1 MHRETRVANYV
12 LAALAVISL
21 TLLSLPLSGPVRTF
35 KACFTY
41 VLNPVAYYG
50 DKGFQRFADVPP
62 NIRDLV
68 DADAKN
74 KILQEQLKKATWIQ
88 AENDSLK
95 IENARLRAAL
105 SLKAPGGRA
114 PLWAHVMQR
123 DPLTW
128 YRSIMVD
135 AGADEGVMVNA
146 PVLGYEDDKVVV
158 IGRVKETH
166 PHDSLVLLVTD
177 ELSAVATYSA
187 TASTQTERQDYE
199 GLLQGQGGS
208 HLRMNYLPT
217 DAKVQAG
224 DQVYTSPTS
233 ATFPPD
239 VLIGTVS
246 KVLPLDPFLA
256 FQAVE
261 VQPASDASS
270 LKEVMILKA
279 QNEAQPV
286 AVPAPSPAKDED
298 SDGADG
304 GDQ

>member
-12 LAALAVISL
+12 LASLAVISL

-35 KACFTY
+35 KACLTY

-68 DADAKN
+68 DADVQNKVMERRAK
-74 KILQEQLKKATWIQ
+74 AAWIS
-88 AENDSLK
+88 AENDALK
-95 IENARLRAAL
+95 IENGRLRAAL
-105 SLKAPGGRA
+105 SLKSPGSRA

-128 YRSIMVD
+128 YRSFMVD
-135 AGADEGVMVNA
+135 AGSSDGVMVNA
-146 PVLGYEDDKVVV
+146 PVLGFKNDKVVV
-158 IGRVKETH
+158 IGRVKETR
-166 PHDSLVLLVTD
+166 PNDSVVLLVTD
-177 ELSAVATYSA
+177 ELSAVATYSSS
-187 TASTQTERQDYE
+187 ASTETERQDYE
-199 GLLQGQGGS
+199 GLLQGQGTS
-208 HLRMNYLPT
+208 RLRMNYLPT

-224 DQVYTSPTS
+224 DLVYTSPTS

-239 VLIGTVS
+239 LLVGTVS
-246 KVLPLDPFLA
+246 RVLPLDPFLA

-261 VQPASDASS
+261 VQPAIDASS

-286 AVPAPSPAKDED
+286 AVPAPKEAPDTQD
-298 SDGADG
+298 DDDG
-304 GDQ
+304 GDQS

>member
-12 LAALAVISL
+12 LAALSVISL

-35 KACFTY
+35 KACITY

-68 DADAKN
+68 DADVKN
-74 KILQEQLKKATWIQ
+74 KALEEQLKKATWIQ
-88 AENDSLK
+88 AENDALK
-95 IENARLRAAL
+95 LENDRLRKAL
-105 SLKAPGGRA
+105 TLKSSGSRA

-135 AGADEGVMVNA
+135 AGSNEGVMINA
-146 PVLGYEDDKVVV
+146 PVLGYRNDKLVV
-158 IGRVKETH
+158 IGRVKETR
-166 PHDSLVLLVTD
+166 PNDSVVLLVTD
-177 ELSAVATYSA
+177 ELSAVATYAAS
-187 TASTQTERQDYE
+187 ASTDTERQDYE
-199 GLLQGQGGS
+199 GLLQGQGTAR
-208 HLRMNYLPT
+208 LRMNYLPT
-217 DAKVQAG
+217 AAKVQAG
-224 DQVYTSPTS
+224 DLVYTSPTS

-239 VLIGTVS
+239 VLVGTVS

-261 VQPASDASS
+261 VQPAIDASS

-279 QNEAQPV
+279 QSEAQPV
-286 AVPAPSPAKDED
+286 ALPSPKEAPAAQDED
-298 SDGADG
+298 DG
-304 GDQ
+304 GDQS